1 MRIRIEVDDRIE
13 ENEII
18 VRCSELNDEVKNIQK
33 LLAEILSQSKQ
44 IIFYKGNTEYYIS
57 LDEILFFETEICLVV
72 FMCHETLF
80 SFCFIST

>member
-57 LDEILFFETEICLVV
+57 LDEILFFYCVKIYMT
-72 FMCHETLF
+72 
-80 SFCFIST
+80 

>member
-44 IIFYKGNTEYYIS
+44 IIFY
-57 LDEILFFETEICLVV
+57 
-72 FMCHETLF
+72 
-80 SFCFIST
+80 